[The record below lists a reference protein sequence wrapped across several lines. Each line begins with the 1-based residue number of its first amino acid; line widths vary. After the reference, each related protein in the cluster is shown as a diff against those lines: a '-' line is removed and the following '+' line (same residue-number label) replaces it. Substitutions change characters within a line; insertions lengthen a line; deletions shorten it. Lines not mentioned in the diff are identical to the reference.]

1 MPDFPLKDH
10 VPPAEETP
18 DQKLEGRYSPVAL
31 IRVLL
36 VTLLVALLLKTFV
49 IEAYRIPSGSME
61 NTLLVGDFLF
71 VNKLAYGIKT
81 PRVIPLTSIM
91 MPSRTILSY
100 RNVERGDVIVFDIP
114 SFPTTDDQSISPS
127 YIKRCI
133 GLPGDT
139 VALRNSQVFV
149 NGRELVN
156 PPHARLER
164 EQSRP
169 HSFRP
174 LPMYPPGS
182 GFRPGYYGPVVVP
195 KRGDVIAIDIHSIAQ
210 WKSLIE
216 HEGHAVT
223 VTDYGVSIDN
233 QPAQSYTIARSY
245 FFVLGDNRPNS
256 LDSRFWGFVPEDNII
271 GEALLVY
278 WSWNV
283 DERASNLLEKL
294 STIRWARVGSF
305 I

>member
-1 MPDFPLKDH
+1 MSDSTPKDQIGA
-10 VPPAEETP
+10 PEETP
-18 DQKLEGRYSPVAL
+18 EQGREQRYSPLAL

-36 VTLLVALLLKTFV
+36 LTLLIALVLKTFV

-81 PRVIPLTSIM
+81 PRSVPLTSIPL
-91 MPSRTILSY
+91 PSIPLLSY
-100 RNVERGDVIVFDIP
+100 GNVERGDVIVFNIP
-114 SFPTTDDQSISPS
+114 TAHNPDDQSPSPS

-139 VALRNSQVFV
+139 VVIRNSRVYI
-149 NGRELVN
+149 NGRELLN
-156 PPHARLER
+156 PPHARVER
-164 EQSRP
+164 EYARS

-182 GFRPGYYGPVVVP
+182 VFRPGYYGPVVVP
-195 KRGDVIAIDIHSIAQ
+195 KKGDVISLDVHSIPQ

-216 HEGHAVT
+216 GEGHVVT
-223 VTDYGVSIDN
+223 TSDHGVSIDGMV
-233 QPAQSYTIARSY
+233 AQSYTVSSDY
-245 FFVLGDNRPNS
+245 YFVLGDNRPNS
-256 LDSRFWGFVPEDNII
+256 LDSRFWGFVPGESII

-278 WSWNV
+278 WSWNS
-283 DERASNLLEKL
+283 EEPRRSRGRGN
-294 STIRWARVGSF
+294 
-305 I
+305 